1 MPKKR
6 LSPRRSPSVTDPA
19 TVEATTPVDHATSG
33 QNRAQRTAGTDVS
46 GGWATSITG
55 IEPDRVLVRGYPIDE
70 MMGRVSFSEA
80 VYLVLTG
87 ELPSRDVGRLVEAL
101 LVSTIDHGATPPSTI
116 AARSVATTGAPM
128 RAAAAAGVL
137 AFGSPLGGGGSI
149 DSCFRFLEEG
159 LALVGDWVS
168 FDDAARRVV
177 DQHETDS
184 RIPPGFGHRFHTRDP
199 RATRLLQIA
208 HELELEGRHIQLARS
223 VERVLDERRDR
234 AGDPP
239 LHINA
244 DGAMAAVCGDLGLD
258 AETANVLFMV
268 SRLPGIVAHAIEEQ
282 RRQPP
287 MRQIDAARHH
297 YDGPGERRLPE
308 PRL

>member
-1 MPKKR
+1 MTKTPPD
-6 LSPRRSPSVTDPA
+6 SQHSQSVADPA
-19 TVEATTPVDHATSG
+19 AVGTQTPHPDATPG
-33 QNRAQRTAGTDVS
+33 QHQGQPTTGTDVS
-46 GGWATSITG
+46 GGWATSITD
-55 IEPDRVLVRGYPIDE
+55 IDPDRVLVRGYRIDE

-101 LVSTIDHGATPPSTI
+101 LVATIDHGATPPSTI

-149 DSCFRFLEEG
+149 DLCFRFLEEG

-223 VERVLDERRDR
+223 VERVLAERRDR
-234 AGDPP
+234 TGDPP

-244 DGAMAAVCGDLGLD
+244 DGAMAAVCGDIGLD

-282 RRQPP
+282 RRQSP
-287 MRQIDAARHH
+287 MRQIDAASHR